1 MNTLFDDVP
10 DEPPVGPPAVS
21 RFEYNLLRIARFLLG
36 HMPPDQGIQLVLTA
50 NPTPPPC
57 LSTSCLRLLRDTF
70 GKAMIP
76 FLVRTGG
83 WRRDK
88 FLHGDKPQ
96 QGRVWERRPVAERA
110 LTFSKNSVAFLMWL
124 TIEKPIETKN
134 LFTLPPDE
142 MTAGDELFFLLALD
156 ALRAEP
162 RTQASLVGLNCFS
175 ANPLC
180 RLVAPGDFCELDV
193 PLPDFAPSFLP
204 PRVAVLECLQPLL
217 AARWT
222 LSERA
227 KGQIADWQRLRR
239 LGQAEEAVLAAF
251 LAAADRANRKDLSRF
266 LLKANYG
273 LTIAS
278 DPQADGWIGGL
289 QGEGPPRMAERLDT
303 HRAAL
308 AVPRQLLTL
317 QRWERQARTVGFFDD
332 DYQAA
337 QMYKSEW
344 EAANGDLMSS
354 RARTIL
360 DSVEPLR

>member
-10 DEPPVGPPAVS
+10 DEPPAGPPAVS

-36 HMPPDQGIQLVLTA
+36 HMPADQGIQLVLTP

-57 LSTSCLRLLRDTF
+57 LSAVCLKLLRDTF
-70 GKAMIP
+70 GKALIP
-76 FLVRTGG
+76 FLVKVGG
-83 WRRDK
+83 WRRDR
-88 FLHGDKPQ
+88 FLHGDKPET
-96 QGRVWERRPVAERA
+96 GRVWERRSVAERA
-110 LTFSKNSVAFLMWL
+110 LSFSRHSVGFLMWL

-134 LFTLPPDE
+134 LFTIPSGE

-162 RTQASLVGLNCFS
+162 RTHGSLVGLNCFS
-175 ANPLC
+175 GNPLC
-180 RLVAPGDFCELDV
+180 RLMFPGDFCEIDA
-193 PLPDFAPSFLP
+193 PLPDFAPMFAP
-204 PRVAVLECLQPLL
+204 PRVALVECLQQQL
-217 AARWT
+217 AQRWMR
-222 LSERA
+222 SERS
-227 KGQIADWQRLRR
+227 KGQIADWQRLRSVGR
-239 LGQAEEAVLAAF
+239 AEEAVLAAY
-251 LAAADRANRKDLSRF
+251 LDAAEQANRRDLARF
-266 LLKANYG
+266 LLKANQG
-273 LTIAS
+273 LIVGEDA
-278 DPQADGWIGGL
+278 QADGWIGGL

-308 AVPRQLLTL
+308 AVPRQLLTM
-317 QRWERQARTVGFFDD
+317 QRWERDARTVGYFDD

-344 EAANGDLMSS
+344 EAANGDQMCA